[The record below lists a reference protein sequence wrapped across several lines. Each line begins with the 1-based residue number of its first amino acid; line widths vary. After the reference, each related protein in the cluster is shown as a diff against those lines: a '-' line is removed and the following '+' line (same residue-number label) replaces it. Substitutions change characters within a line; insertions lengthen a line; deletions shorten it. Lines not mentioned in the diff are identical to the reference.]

1 MYKGK
6 KRLLIAL
13 VVLAFGVLLGT
24 LAIRVVV
31 LEEQYRSLQGS
42 IDRMFYQ
49 NYTSLCLSI
58 PVSENISEES
68 LEEKNGRDTERAHI
82 CWTIYS
88 MTSYRSVPMNDIA
101 KTLYDLCR
109 AHVQRDIV
117 DVELAQ
123 LLDQLAHR
131 DFNEEEAQQ
140 VWKVLEKRMEETG
153 VDPYR

>member
-1 MYKGK
+1 MDKGK

-13 VVLAFGVLLGT
+13 AVLIFGVLV
-24 LAIRVVV
+24 IRVVV

-49 NYTSLCLSI
+49 NYTSLCLGI

-68 LEEKNGRDTERAHI
+68 LEEKNDRDTERAHI

-88 MTSYRSVPMNDIA
+88 MTSYRSVPMNNIT

-109 AHVQRDIV
+109 AHLQHDVV
-117 DVELAQ
+117 DAELAQ
-123 LLDQLAHR
+123 LLDKLAYS
-131 DFNEEEAQQ
+131 DFNEEEAQL
-140 VWKVLEKRMEETG
+140 VWKALEKRMEEAG